1 LGAVAVID
9 EGKIRGVITDGD
21 IRRML
26 EKKQFNAD
34 LLAKDIMGSQPK
46 IIEGSELAVNALQ
59 MMREHNISQLLVG
72 QDEKYIGIVHLHD
85 LLKEG
90 II

>member
-1 LGAVAVID
+1 
-9 EGKIRGVITDGD
+9 
-21 IRRML
+21 
-26 EKKQFNAD
+26 
-34 LLAKDIMGSQPK
+34 
-46 IIEGSELAVNALQ
+46 